1 MRPPHTPRR
10 QPGVAPRHA
19 AHPCTH
25 DAAQHPPAPARMS
38 RRTALSALVFG
49 ALSCVLATAPG
60 GAARAAGPLTVRI
73 GFVAPL
79 SGEYADYG
87 RDLQDGVQLAIDEA
101 NAQGVKIGDQTARF
115 ELVALD
121 DRADP
126 RLALQAATRLAN
138 QNVAAVVGHFSS
150 GTAIPASRTY
160 ESAGIPMI
168 VPSATNPVVTSQGFA
183 NVFSVISNDA
193 QNAGIAGAWAVD
205 EMKARRI
212 AIVDDRSA
220 FGQGEADVFERTV
233 KAHGGTVVAREF
245 AASDA
250 IDFGPQLTRIE
261 AADADLVYFGG
272 LARQA
277 AALVRQMKARGMN
290 AHFVA
295 GGGVAFPEF
304 VRLAGTAGEGALA
317 WEYGR
322 PLAQLPDGPRFAQR
336 FKSRFGTDVLA
347 YAPFGYD
354 AAWAAIHAM
363 VAAKSA
369 NPDVYRSALSTLS
382 FDGVTGHI
390 AFDEHGALK
399 NGSSTLYQVKQ
410 GAWVPV
416 MTRGG

>member
-1 MRPPHTPRR
+1 MRPRPTPPRR
-10 QPGVAPRHA
+10 PPGAPPRPLVHER
-19 AHPCTH
+19 PT
-25 DAAQHPPAPARMS
+25 PARPS
-38 RRTALSALVFG
+38 RRRVLFAIVLG
-49 ALSCVLATAPG
+49 ALSCVLAAAPG
-60 GAARAAGPLTVRI
+60 SAARAAGPLTVRI

-87 RDLQDGVQLAIDEA
+87 RDLQNGVQLAIDEA
-101 NAQGVKIGDQTARF
+101 NVQGVKIGDQTAHF
-115 ELVALD
+115 ELVSID

-126 RLALQAATRLAN
+126 RGGLQAAAQLTN
-138 QNVAAVVGHFSS
+138 QNVTAVVGHFNS
-150 GTAIPASRTY
+150 GTAIPASRIY

-168 VPSATNPVVTSQGFA
+168 DPAATNPVITSQGFA
-183 NVFSVISNDA
+183 NVFAVISNDA

-205 EMKARRI
+205 VMKARRI

-245 AASDA
+245 ATSDTSDA
-250 IDFGPQLTRIE
+250 IDFGPQLARIK
-261 AADADLVYFGG
+261 AADADLLYFGG

-277 AALVRQMKARGMN
+277 AALVRQMKARSMR
-290 AHFVA
+290 AQFVG

-304 VRLAGTAGEGALA
+304 VRLAGPAGEGALA

-322 PLAQLPDGPRFAQR
+322 PLAQLPDGPAFAQR

-363 VAAKSA
+363 TAAKSA
-369 NPDVYRSALSTLS
+369 NPDLWRGALRTLS
-382 FDGVTGHI
+382 FAGVTGRI
-390 AFDEHGALK
+390 AFDENGALK
-399 NGSSTLYQVKQ
+399 NGASTLYQVKQ

>member
-1 MRPPHTPRR
+1 MRPRHTPRLQAGR
-10 QPGVAPRHA
+10 PQNGLPQRPKC
-19 AHPCTH
+19 P
-25 DAAQHPPAPARMS
+25 S
-38 RRTALSALVFG
+38 RRAALFALVLG

-60 GAARAAGPLTVRI
+60 AAALAAGPLTVRI

-87 RDLQDGVQLAIDEA
+87 HDLQNGVQLALDEA
-101 NAQGVKIGDQTARF
+101 NAQGVKIGDQTAHF
-115 ELVALD
+115 ELVAID

-126 RLALQAATRLAN
+126 RLGIQAAAQLAN
-138 QNVAAVVGHFSS
+138 QSVAAVVGHFNS
-150 GTAIPASRTY
+150 GTAIPASRIY

-168 VPSATNPVVTSQGFA
+168 DPAATNPLITEQGFA
-183 NVFSVISNDA
+183 NTFTVISNDA

-205 EMKARRI
+205 VVKAKRI
-212 AIVDDRSA
+212 AIVDDRTA
-220 FGQGEADVFERTV
+220 FGQGEADVFERAV
-233 KAHGGTVVAREF
+233 KAHGGNVVARDY
-245 AASDA
+245 APGDSGDA
-250 IDFGPQLTRIE
+250 VDFGPQLARIK
-261 AADADLVYFGG
+261 AAGADLLYFGG
-272 LARQA
+272 LSHQA
-277 AALVRQMKARGMN
+277 AALVKQMKARSMN
-290 AHFVA
+290 TQFVG
-295 GGGVAFPEF
+295 GGGVAIPDF
-304 VRLAGTAGEGALA
+304 VRLAGAAGEGALA

-322 PLAQLPDGPRFAQR
+322 PLARLPDGPRFAQSYR
-336 FKSRFGTDVLA
+336 SRFGTDVLA

-369 NPDVYRSALSTLS
+369 SPDVWRGALKTLS

-399 NGSSTLYQVKQ
+399 NGTSTLYQVKQ